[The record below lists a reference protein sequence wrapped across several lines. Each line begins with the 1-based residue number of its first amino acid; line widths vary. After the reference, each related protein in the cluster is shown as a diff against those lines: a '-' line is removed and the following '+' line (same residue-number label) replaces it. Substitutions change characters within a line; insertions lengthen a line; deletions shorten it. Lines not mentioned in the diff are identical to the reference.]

1 MAIHHVQVTAFS
13 RGQGV
18 SAVHRASYRLGM
30 KLRDDAKHETYD
42 YTRKMFVEHIETIYP
57 EGWPAEIPQEPE
69 KFWNWVES
77 KEKRRDACTCK
88 EIRLSLPHDLDSDTR
103 LLIARDFIR
112 DLVKTHGFV
121 ADISRH
127 ADPGNDHVHVLVNTR
142 RFKNGKFEK
151 IQEIDIHTG
160 GEETVEFWREEWAQ
174 RVNREF
180 IRRGM
185 KQRIYASKAKQ
196 EAAERLITLEKAES
210 LLNQA
215 KRAFAKRACDV
226 QQFVAKVI
234 ATNDKKK
241 TFVEKPQQP
250 KTMTEEQ
257 KKEAL
262 QELRNSIDENIQTK
276 RQELLEQFMA
286 QEAKEVEVVEAK
298 PQIQHIEPENDE
310 PEEYSGPRM

>member
-1 MAIHHVQVTAFS
+1 MAIHHVQVTAYS

-30 KLRDDAKHETYD
+30 KLHDDAKSETYD
-42 YTRKMFVEHIETIYP
+42 YTRKGSLNTSKP
-57 EGWPAEIPQEPE
+57 CTRRAWPAEIPKEPE
-69 KFWNWVES
+69 AFWNWVES
-77 KEKRRDACTCK
+77 KEKRKDACTCK
-88 EIRLSLPHDLDSDTR
+88 EIRLSLPHDLDNDTR
-103 LLIARDFIR
+103 LLIARNFIA
-112 DLVKTHGFV
+112 DLVKRHGFV
-121 ADISRH
+121 AEISRH
-127 ADPGNDHVHVLVNTR
+127 AEPGNDHVHVLVNTR

-151 IQEIDIHTG
+151 IQEIDIRTG
-160 GEETVEFWREEWAQ
+160 GEETIELWREEWAQ

-241 TFVEKPQQP
+241 NFVEKPQQP

-257 KKEAL
+257 KKKL
-262 QELRNSIDENIQTK
+262 SKN
-276 RQELLEQFMA
+276 
-286 QEAKEVEVVEAK
+286 
-298 PQIQHIEPENDE
+298 
-310 PEEYSGPRM
+310 